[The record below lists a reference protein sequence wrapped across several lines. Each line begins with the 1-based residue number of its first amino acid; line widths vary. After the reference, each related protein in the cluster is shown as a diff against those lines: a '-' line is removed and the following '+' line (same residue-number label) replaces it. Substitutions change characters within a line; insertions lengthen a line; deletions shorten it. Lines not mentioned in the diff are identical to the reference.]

1 MKLMIPSVKEPSD
14 EICRGRTN
22 QFCWFVSENKEE
34 KDEKEIRDKGKW
46 KNADEKARILQNSK
60 LPLMGWEALGGED
73 DKTEK
78 IRVKFKFYLSLFF
91 SVFYNFYFLVKKKS
105 ITKINI

>member
-1 MKLMIPSVKEPSD
+1 MKLMIPSLTKSVE
-14 EICRGRTN
+14 E
-22 QFCWFVSENKEE
+22 VSENKEE

-73 DKTEK
+73 DK
-78 IRVKFKFYLSLFF
+78 L
-91 SVFYNFYFLVKKKS
+91 KKLG
-105 ITKINI
+105 